1 VSSLTYFDTVCS
13 NFSNRFVFYRE
24 NASRTQTR
32 SYGSVSMRG
41 AGGKQYKPRL
51 RARLRE
57 PYLCEQVLES
67 SDLEFE
73 RSDALT

>member
-1 VSSLTYFDTVCS
+1 
-13 NFSNRFVFYRE
+13 
-24 NASRTQTR
+24 
-32 SYGSVSMRG
+32 MRG